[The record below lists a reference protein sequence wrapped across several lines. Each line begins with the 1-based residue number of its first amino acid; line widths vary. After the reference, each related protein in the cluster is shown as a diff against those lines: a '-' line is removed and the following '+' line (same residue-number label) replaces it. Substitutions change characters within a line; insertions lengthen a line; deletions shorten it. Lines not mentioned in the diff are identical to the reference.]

1 MDTADII
8 IVGAG
13 VTGCTLALALAQAG
27 LKPLLLERGAAQ
39 ITFPDAPQPR
49 TTALNTETISYLESL
64 GLWEALKSH
73 AAPINRIHVQQLGK
87 KTTLLF
93 DTPARSKHP
102 MGVIVDNG
110 VLRTLTHQAA
120 GAVLPFWDKT
130 TVTAVESDAAGVTL
144 TADGRSVRAPLV
156 VAADGRQSALGAH
169 FGLIPE
175 RYDYK
180 QSALV
185 AIIEHSEPHH
195 NVAYE
200 LFAGDGPIALLPLLG
215 NRSALVWNEET
226 SRAEALLALPESWF
240 CESVQR
246 ATGHVVGT
254 VRLVSKRELHPLVQ
268 LLLPRLTAP
277 RFAAI
282 GDAAHRIHPLAGQ
295 GLNLGMR
302 DVQALAD
309 VVLEAARVG
318 GDIGSAAVLDRYA
331 ARRTL
336 DIRSMAGATF
346 SLNALFRSTNPV
358 VKAGIQLGLGAFA
371 RLPQT
376 AALFTRH
383 AMGQS
388 PLARLS
394 TTAGK
399 RSKSRHIL

>member
-1 MDTADII
+1 METADVV

-39 ITFPDAPQPR
+39 TAFPNAPQPR

-64 GLWEALKSH
+64 DLWESLKPH
-73 AAPINRIHVQQLGK
+73 AAPIDRIHVQQLGK
-87 KTTLLF
+87 KTTLQF
-93 DTPARSKHP
+93 DTPEGSKHP

-110 VLRTLTHQAA
+110 VLRTLTHQAVSA
-120 GAVLPFWDKT
+120 ALPFWSEAT
-130 TVTAVESDAAGVTL
+130 LSSIEADAAGVTL
-144 TADGRSVRAPLV
+144 QTADGRSVRAPLV
-156 VAADGRQSALGAH
+156 VAADGRQSVLSAH
-169 FGLIPE
+169 FGLIPT

-226 SRAEALLALPESWF
+226 SRAEALLALPEAWF
-240 CESVQR
+240 SESVQR

-268 LLLPRLTAP
+268 LLLPRITAP

-302 DVQALAD
+302 DVRALVD
-309 VVLEAARVG
+309 VLLEAARVG
-318 GDIGSAAVLDRYA
+318 GDVGSAAVLDRYA
-331 ARRTL
+331 VRRTL

-371 RLPQT
+371 RLPRT

-394 TTAGK
+394 TKG
-399 RSKSRHIL
+399 IQ